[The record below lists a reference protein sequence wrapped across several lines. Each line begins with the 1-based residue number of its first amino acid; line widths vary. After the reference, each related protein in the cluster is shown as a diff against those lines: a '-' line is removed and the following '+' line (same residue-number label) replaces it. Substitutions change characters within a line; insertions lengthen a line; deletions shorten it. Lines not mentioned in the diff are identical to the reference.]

1 MDLAVIFSGRKE
13 YTGKDP
19 LKIRHLQQHYMYVC
33 WSKKAKI
40 KRRYLVGLVWRTE
53 RGWLGSVEDPD
64 SEDHECVWCCHVV
77 PLFRF
82 FFFSLA
88 AFLLRRLLLS
98 RGQTMK
104 VAVIQQQFNR
114 RAPFTVGRVLQDS
127 HSQDKRVLPG
137 GRRGGVKREMVKE
150 KLRTNIVTDEY
161 VKSKICNKSTAK
173 AQNKKRLAVTACLA
187 QSVERKTFNL
197 VVVSFHH
204 RLYMTCTCMCVYHG
218 GTA

>member
-1 MDLAVIFSGRKE
+1 MREGVQF
-13 YTGKDP
+13 
-19 LKIRHLQQHYMYVC
+19 Q
-33 WSKKAKI
+33 KI
-40 KRRYLVGLVWRTE
+40 KHKLF
-53 RGWLGSVEDPD
+53 
-64 SEDHECVWCCHVV
+64 

-82 FFFSLA
+82 FFSLA
-88 AFLLRRLLLS
+88 TILLRRLLRRLLLS

-197 VVVSFHH
+197 VVVGSTPTAG
-204 RLYMTCTCMCVYHG
+204 TCLLFCTNTGCKDVFFCISTGCTMISDTHAQLTRVW
-218 GTA
+218 